1 MSASAAQIAANR
13 INAQIS
19 TGPRTESGKEKSR
32 QNSYKHGLTGEGVV
46 FSVEDAA
53 EIQRRTLAFEEEL
66 RPSGEISDALVRRAA
81 FLSVRLDRAMLHD
94 TDAVEQRVQKAKAEF
109 VAPEGTSAA
118 DAAWMRVE
126 AGRRAM
132 FDTSRESI
140 LARKY
145 EAAAE
150 RGLYR
155 ALKELRQVEKA
166 AKAEFPPLSEEILEG
181 MMGSILQNDRELDAL
196 IAKSEKPIHRPTFL
210 PGDCPQPTYTPPT
223 PGGIDVPFA
232 IGKRR

>member
-1 MSASAAQIAANR
+1 MPASDARILANQA
-13 INAQIS
+13 NAQMS

-46 FSVEDAA
+46 VSVEDAA
-53 EIQRRTLAFEEEL
+53 EIERRTLAFEEEL
-66 RPSGEISDALVRRAA
+66 RPSGPISEGLVRRAA
-81 FLSVRLDRAMLHD
+81 FLAVRLDRAMMLD
-94 TDAVEQRVQKAKAEF
+94 TIAVDDRVAKAKSECD
-109 VAPEGTSAA
+109 VPEGASAA
-118 DAAWMRVE
+118 EAALLRAN

-132 FDTSRESI
+132 FDHSKESI

-166 AKAEFPPLSEEILEG
+166 VKAEFPPLSDEILQG
-181 MMGSILQNDRELDAL
+181 MMGSIMQNNRDLDAL
-196 IAKSEKPIHRPTFL
+196 IAKTEKSLDLPPFQTGNRLQPSYLPPIE
-210 PGDCPQPTYTPPT
+210 
-223 PGGIDVPFA
+223 GGIDVPFA

>member
-1 MSASAAQIAANR
+1 MPTSEAR
-13 INAQIS
+13 INANRLNAQMS

-46 FSVEDAA
+46 VSVEDAA

-66 RPSGEISDALVRRAA
+66 RPSGEISEALVRRAA
-81 FLSVRLDRAMLHD
+81 FCSVRLDRAMLHD
-94 TDAVEQRVQKAKAEF
+94 TLAVDERVQKAKAEF
-109 VAPEGTSAA
+109 VAPEGVGAA

-132 FDTSRESI
+132 FDTSKESI

-150 RGLYR
+150 RGSYR

-166 AKAEFPPLSEEILEG
+166 ASAEFPPLSEEILEG
-181 MMGSILQNDRELDAL
+181 MMGSILQNNRELDAL
-196 IAKSEKPIHRPTFL
+196 IAKSEKSIELDSILTGNR
-210 PGDCPQPTYTPPT
+210 PQPPYLPSIG
-223 PGGIDVPFA
+223 GGIDVPFA